1 MVGAEL
7 AWLDAVEIARRVE
20 AGELDPQAVVAEH
33 LARIGRLNPRLN
45 AFVDVDATARAGS
58 SGPLAGVTVGAK
70 ESYQVRG
77 LSWTWSSPKF
87 REQRAQVDSAPI
99 TRYREA
105 GAAILGKTNIPEL
118 VASVGTVSPLFGP
131 TQNPWRNG
139 VTPGGSSGGSA
150 AAVAAG
156 LATVATADDLGGSIR
171 MPASCC
177 GVVGLRPTP
186 DTIPH
191 DLPDPTTFDSRGV
204 LARSVADARLVFETL
219 TNSEA
224 SLPTPRQW
232 RGTAERREG
241 TLRILA
247 VTESPIGMAAGPAA
261 AVARAA
267 ASLAAAGHE
276 VERLEWDPLPVA
288 ESYKVVRR
296 VSLAAWPGDPEE
308 YGPVRTLLA
317 EGRSISAA
325 DYWLAL
331 QAGLA
336 VGRRVRDRLE
346 TGFNAILTP
355 TIGLLPMPHDQV
367 PAFLGEAWNQHVQF
381 VLPVSYSWLPSIS
394 IPAGEVDG
402 LPVGVMLVG
411 HLRREMA
418 LLDLAEQLEALDGFG
433 FHRPPGWD

>member
-7 AWLDAVEIARRVE
+7 AWLDAVEVARRVNS
-20 AGELDPQAVVAEH
+20 GELEPQAVVAEH
-33 LARIGRLNPRLN
+33 LARIARLNPRLN
-45 AFVDVDATARAGS
+45 AFVDVDANPRAGS
-58 SGPLAGVTVGAK
+58 KGPLAGVTVGAK
-70 ESYQVRG
+70 ESYQVKG

-87 REQRAQVDSAPI
+87 RDQRAQVDSPPI
-99 TRYREA
+99 ARYRAA

-131 TQNPWRNG
+131 TQNPWREG

-204 LARSVADARLVFETL
+204 IARTVADARLVFQSI
-219 TNSEA
+219 TNSGAAGGEGA
-224 SLPTPRQW
+224 VCDGGPRS
-232 RGTAERREG
+232 R
-241 TLRILA
+241 LRLLA
-247 VTESPIGMAAGPAA
+247 VTESPIGMAPGPAA

-267 ASLAAAGHE
+267 KALAAAGHE
-276 VERLEWDPLPVA
+276 VEGLEWDPLPVA

-296 VSLAAWPGDPEE
+296 VSLAAWPGEPEE

-317 EGRSISAA
+317 EGRSISAP

-336 VGRRVRDRLE
+336 AGRRIRDRLE
-346 TGFNAILTP
+346 AGFDAILTP

-394 IPAGEVDG
+394 IPAGEAEG

-411 HLRREMA
+411 RIRQEMA
-418 LLDLAEQLEALDGFG
+418 LLDLAEQLEGLDGFG
-433 FHRPPGWD
+433 FRRPPGWD